1 MDTALVRRVHNAT
14 NVLHSFIYFAPE
26 AEEHFTGAGLEPGRM
41 CYFAGRSA
49 AMGAVGPGVVTAT
62 FYNFSPGLIAR
73 CIPRAWSLASPADVT
88 TARFAAVD
96 AAMTRLLGADVTG
109 SADLA
114 RLAGLV
120 REAAGA
126 CTADGR
132 PLYAGDA
139 ELDWP
144 SAPHLVLWHG
154 LTLLREH
161 RGDGHIAALGTAG
174 LSGIEA
180 LITHS
185 ASGQGFLAGFA
196 QASRGWT
203 DEEWA
208 AAQEGLVARGLLTS
222 GGELTEAGQ
231 ALRDKVEAETDTLA
245 AGPWR
250 HLGDER
256 TEQVISAGRELTR
269 AALAAGALPQRGVF
283 APRPAR

>member
-1 MDTALVRRVHNAT
+1 MNTALVRRVHNAT

-26 AEEHFTGAGLEPGRM
+26 AEEHFTGAGLESGRM

-126 CTADGR
+126 CTAEGR
-132 PLYAGDA
+132 PLLSTWGA
-139 ELDWP
+139 
-144 SAPHLVLWHG
+144 S
-154 LTLLREH
+154 
-161 RGDGHIAALGTAG
+161 LGGSPT
-174 LSGIEA
+174 
-180 LITHS
+180 
-185 ASGQGFLAGFA
+185 QRLA
-196 QASRGWT
+196 QY
-203 DEEWA
+203 
-208 AAQEGLVARGLLTS
+208 
-222 GGELTEAGQ
+222 
-231 ALRDKVEAETDTLA
+231 
-245 AGPWR
+245 
-250 HLGDER
+250 
-256 TEQVISAGRELTR
+256 
-269 AALAAGALPQRGVF
+269 
-283 APRPAR
+283 